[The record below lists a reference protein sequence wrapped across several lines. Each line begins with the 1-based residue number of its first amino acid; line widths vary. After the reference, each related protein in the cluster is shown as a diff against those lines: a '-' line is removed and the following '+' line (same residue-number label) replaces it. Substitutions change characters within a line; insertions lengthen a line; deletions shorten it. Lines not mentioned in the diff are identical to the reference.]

1 MIAAGPPRR
10 VLELAAEGAFEL
22 IVPEAVLVE
31 LRRILELKLGLDPIA
46 IDAIA
51 DLIREGAS
59 EVVADA
65 GAVEAISGDP
75 ADDRILAA
83 ATSAGAEALI
93 SGDRRHLLPLGAH
106 RGMRIVTPQA
116 FIAEW
121 LY

>member
-10 VLELAAEGAFEL
+10 VLELAAEGVFEL
-22 IVPEAVLVE
+22 IVPETVLVE
-31 LRRILELKLGLDPIA
+31 LRRVLELKLGLDPIA
-46 IDAIA
+46 IARIV

-65 GAVEAISGDP
+65 GAVEAISGDS

-83 ATSAGAEALI
+83 AAAAGAEALI
-93 SGDRRHLLPLGAH
+93 SGDRKHLLPLGAH

>member
-1 MIAAGPPRR
+1 

-46 IDAIA
+46 IDAIV